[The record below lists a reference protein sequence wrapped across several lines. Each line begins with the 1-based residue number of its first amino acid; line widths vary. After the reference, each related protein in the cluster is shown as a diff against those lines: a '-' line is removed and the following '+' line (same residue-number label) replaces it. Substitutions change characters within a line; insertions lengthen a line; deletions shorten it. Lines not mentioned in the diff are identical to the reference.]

1 MIKNIFKSKNLIT
14 LIAVAVLA
22 YGGFYLGSQNN
33 DALSNAKTLELST
46 TTIKKGDLEN
56 KEEYNGTLQ
65 QTDKKVLKTATAG
78 VVTYLPDEG
87 AVISFGEILFAIDN
101 KPAIL
106 LEGETPFYRSLDMNS
121 DPGKDIEQLENA
133 LVFLGYA
140 TDDFVPDQTFDQ
152 ETSDMLNSLFTDYG
166 IETKSE
172 ITPEEQI
179 AIKNK
184 EDQIETIQDTIDSG
198 GTTLAEVNNKKKTL
212 DDLQEDSVTTLA
224 EVNNKKKTLDDAI
237 ENSTKEN
244 AAWQAATDLIDGYY
258 QQIELLKDLTNPKTA
273 AKSQDTRDDEIKN
286 YEDLIEE
293 QKRIREMEEGEGSV
307 VDAAEA
313 LAIENAQ
320 KAYDEALESYNNGV
334 DAAQALA
341 IENAQK
347 AYDEALESYNKGV
360 DKAAELQQAEEE
372 LEELQLAAKSETFSP
387 TNALASET
395 PIIVGSYIT
404 SEGSAVAANS
414 QMYNISSTGVEV
426 VFQID
431 ASDQDMV
438 SIGDSVEV
446 ELPSEDRIKATIS
459 YIDPVVTQGQNG
471 DFIEVK
477 LDISSTEDVKV
488 YDQAPVDVFVT
499 SEVSQD
505 VLYVPVNALIALAEG
520 GYALEIYNGESEV
533 GVFEGV
539 SGVDTT
545 YVGVEI
551 GVFTDGFVE
560 VSGNISEGMIVVVP
574 R

>member
-1 MIKNIFKSKNLIT
+1 MKKIFKLKNLYI
-14 LIAVAVLA
+14 LVAVAALA
-22 YGGFYLGSQNN
+22 YGGFYLGAQNN
-33 DALSNAKTLELST
+33 DTLSNAKTLELST
-46 TTIKKGDLEN
+46 TTVKKGDLEN

-87 AVISFGEILFAIDN
+87 SVISFGEILFAIDN
-101 KPAIL
+101 KPSIL

-212 DDLQEDSVTTLA
+212 DDLQEDSITTLA
-224 EVNNKKKTLDDAI
+224 EVNSKKKTLDDAI

-244 AAWQAATDLIDGYY
+244 AAWQTATDLIDGYY

-273 AKSQDTRDDEIKN
+273 AKSQDTRDDEINN

-293 QKRIREMEEGEGSV
+293 QKRIREMEEGEGSI
-307 VDAAEA
+307 VDGAEA

-334 DAAQALA
+334 DAAKALA

-372 LEELQLAAKSETFSP
+372 LEELQLSAKSETFSP
-387 TNALASET
+387 TYALASET
-395 PIIVGSYIT
+395 PIIVGSYII

-431 ASDQDMV
+431 ASDQDIV
-438 SIGDSVEV
+438 SVGDSVEV
-446 ELPSEDRIKATIS
+446 ELPSEDRIKATVS
-459 YIDPVVTQGQNG
+459 YVDPVVTQGQNG

-477 LDISSTEDVKV
+477 LDISSTEEVKV

-545 YVGVEI
+545 YVGIEI

>member
-1 MIKNIFKSKNLIT
+1 MKKIFKLKNLYI
-14 LIAVAVLA
+14 LVAVAALA
-22 YGGFYLGSQNN
+22 YGGFYLGAQNN
-33 DALSNAKTLELST
+33 DTLSNAKTLELST
-46 TTIKKGDLEN
+46 TTVKKGDLEN

-87 AVISFGEILFAIDN
+87 SVISFGEILFAIDN
-101 KPAIL
+101 KPSIL

-212 DDLQEDSVTTLA
+212 DDLQEDSITTLA
-224 EVNNKKKTLDDAI
+224 EVNSKKKTLDDAI

-244 AAWQAATDLIDGYY
+244 AAWQTATDLIDGYY

-307 VDAAEA
+307 VDGAEA

-334 DAAQALA
+334 DAAKALA

-372 LEELQLAAKSETFSP
+372 LEELQLSAKSETFSP
-387 TNALASET
+387 TYALASET
-395 PIIVGSYIT
+395 PIIVGSYII

-431 ASDQDMV
+431 ASDQDIV
-438 SIGDSVEV
+438 SVGDSVEV
-446 ELPSEDRIKATIS
+446 ELPSEDRIKATVS
-459 YIDPVVTQGQNG
+459 YVDPVVTQGQNG

-477 LDISSTEDVKV
+477 LDISSTEEVKV

-545 YVGVEI
+545 YVGIEI

>member
-1 MIKNIFKSKNLIT
+1 MINRKNIALLIIAG
-14 LIAVAVLA
+14 LIGGGA
-22 YGGFYLGSQNN
+22 YYFGSQTET
-33 DALSNAKTLELST
+33 LSSTPKSLELT
-46 TTIKKGDLEN
+46 TVSIKKGDLEN

-140 TDDFVPDQTFDQ
+140 ADDFVPDKTFDQ
-152 ETSDMLNSLFTDYG
+152 KTSDMLKNLFTDYG

-184 EDQIETIQDTIDSG
+184 EEQIETIQDTIDSG
-198 GTTLAEVNNKKKTL
+198 GTTLAEVNSKKKTL

-224 EVNNKKKTLDDAI
+224 EVNSKKKTLDDAI

-334 DAAQALA
+334 D
-341 IENAQK
+341 
-347 AYDEALESYNKGV
+347 
-360 DKAAELQQAEEE
+360 KAAELQQAEEE
-372 LEELQLAAKSETFSP
+372 LEELQLSSKSETFSP

-404 SEGSAVAANS
+404 SEGSVVAANS

-431 ASDQDMV
+431 ASDQDIV
-438 SIGDSVEV
+438 SVGDFVEV
-446 ELPSEDRIKATIS
+446 ELPSEERINATIS
-459 YIDPVVTQGQNG
+459 YVDPVVTQGQNG

-477 LDISSTEDVKV
+477 LDISSTEGIKV
-488 YDQAPVDVFVT
+488 YNQAPVDVFVT

-520 GYALEIYNGESEV
+520 GYALEVYNGVSEV
-533 GVFEGV
+533 GVFEGI

>member
-1 MIKNIFKSKNLIT
+1 MINKKNIALLIIVGLVGGSAYYFGTQTQTLSSTPKS
-14 LIAVAVLA
+14 
-22 YGGFYLGSQNN
+22 
-33 DALSNAKTLELST
+33 LELT
-46 TTIKKGDLEN
+46 TVSIKKGDLEN

-65 QTDKKVLKTATAG
+65 QTDKKVLKTATSG

-87 AVISFGEILFAIDN
+87 SVISFGEILFAIDN

-106 LEGETPFYRSLDMNS
+106 LEGEIPFYRSLDMNS

-140 TDDFVPDQTFDQ
+140 ADDFVPDQIFDQ
-152 ETSDMLNSLFTDYG
+152 KTSDMLNSLFKDYG
-166 IETKSE
+166 IETKTEVTPTEQVLINQKENEVENLENISSE
-172 ITPEEQI
+172 
-179 AIKNK
+179 
-184 EDQIETIQDTIDSG
+184 
-198 GTTLAEVNNKKKTL
+198 
-212 DDLQEDSVTTLA
+212 VTTLA
-224 EVNNKKKTLDDAI
+224 EVNNKKKLLDDAK
-237 ENSTKEN
+237 ENAIKEN
-244 AAWQAATDLIDGYY
+244 AAWQAADAEIDRIRDLID
-258 QQIELLKDLTNPKTA
+258 ELQYESMSEDTREGKKA
-273 AKSQDTRDDEIKN
+273 AYEEDIKSQERIKV
-286 YEDLIEE
+286 
-293 QKRIREMEEGEGSV
+293 REAGKESV
-307 VDAAEA
+307 IDASEA

-320 KAYDEALESYNNGV
+320 KAYDDALESYAEGV
-334 DAAQALA
+334 NRD
-341 IENAQK
+341 
-347 AYDEALESYNKGV
+347 
-360 DKAAELQQAEEE
+360 AELEKAREE
-372 LEELQLAAKSETFSP
+372 LVELRLSSTSETFSP
-387 TNALASET
+387 AYALASQT
-395 PIIVGSYIT
+395 AIIVGSYVS
-404 SEGSAVAANS
+404 SEGSAVGVNS
-414 QMYNISSTGVEV
+414 QMYNISSTGIEV

-446 ELPSEDRIKATIS
+446 ELPSEERIKATIS

-477 LDISSTEDVKV
+477 LDISSKEDVKV

-545 YVGVEI
+545 YVGVDI

>member
-1 MIKNIFKSKNLIT
+1 MINRKNIALLIIVGLIGGGAYYFGTQTQTLSSTPKS
-14 LIAVAVLA
+14 
-22 YGGFYLGSQNN
+22 
-33 DALSNAKTLELST
+33 LELT
-46 TTIKKGDLEN
+46 TVSIKKGDLEN

-140 TDDFVPDQTFDQ
+140 ADDFVPDQTFDQ
-152 ETSDMLNSLFTDYG
+152 ETSDMLNGLFTDYG

-224 EVNNKKKTLDDAI
+224 EVNSKKKTLDDAI

-258 QQIELLKDLTNPKTA
+258 QQIELLRDLTNPKTA

-307 VDAAEA
+307 VDAAE
-313 LAIENAQ
+313 
-320 KAYDEALESYNNGV
+320 
-334 DAAQALA
+334 ALA

>member
-1 MIKNIFKSKNLIT
+1 MINRKNIGLLIIVGLIGGGAYYFGTQTQTLSSTPKS
-14 LIAVAVLA
+14 
-22 YGGFYLGSQNN
+22 
-33 DALSNAKTLELST
+33 LELT
-46 TTIKKGDLEN
+46 TVSIKKGDLEN

-121 DPGKDIEQLENA
+121 DSGKDIEQLENA

-224 EVNNKKKTLDDAI
+224 EVNSKKKTLDDAI

-258 QQIELLKDLTNPKTA
+258 QQIELLRDLTNPKTA

-307 VDAAEA
+307 VDAAE
-313 LAIENAQ
+313 
-320 KAYDEALESYNNGV
+320 
-334 DAAQALA
+334 ALA

-438 SIGDSVEV
+438 SIGDNVEV

>member
-1 MIKNIFKSKNLIT
+1 MKKIFKLKNLYI
-14 LIAVAVLA
+14 LVAVAALA
-22 YGGFYLGSQNN
+22 YGGFYLGAQNN
-33 DALSNAKTLELST
+33 NTLSNAKTLELST
-46 TTIKKGDLEN
+46 TTVKKGDLEN

-87 AVISFGEILFAIDN
+87 SVISFGEILFAIDN
-101 KPAIL
+101 KPSIL

-224 EVNNKKKTLDDAI
+224 EVNSKKKTLDDAI

-320 KAYDEALESYNNGV
+320 KAYDEALESYN
-334 DAAQALA
+334 
-341 IENAQK
+341 
-347 AYDEALESYNKGV
+347 KGV

-395 PIIVGSYIT
+395 SIIVGSYIT
-404 SEGSAVAANS
+404 SEGSVVAANS

-431 ASDQDMV
+431 ASDQDIV
-438 SIGDSVEV
+438 SVGDSVEV
-446 ELPSEDRIKATIS
+446 ELPSEERINATIS
-459 YIDPVVTQGQNG
+459 YVDPVVTQGQNG

-477 LDISSTEDVKV
+477 MDISSTESIKG

-505 VLYVPVNALIALAEG
+505 VMYVPVNALIALAEG

>member
-1 MIKNIFKSKNLIT
+1 MINRKNIALLIIFGLIGGGAYYFGTQTQTLSSTPKS
-14 LIAVAVLA
+14 
-22 YGGFYLGSQNN
+22 
-33 DALSNAKTLELST
+33 LELT
-46 TTIKKGDLEN
+46 TVSIKKGDLEN

-78 VVTYLPDEG
+78 VVTYLPNEG

-121 DPGKDIEQLENA
+121 DSGKDIEQLENA

-152 ETSDMLNSLFTDYG
+152 TTSDMLNNLFTDYG

-179 AIKNK
+179 AIKSK
-184 EDQIETIQDTIDSG
+184 EDQIESIQDTIDSE
-198 GTTLAEVNNKKKTL
+198 GTTLAEVNNKKKIL

-224 EVNNKKKTLDDAI
+224 EVNSKKKILDDAI

-258 QQIELLKDLTNPKTA
+258 QQIELLKDLTNPKTS

-307 VDAAEA
+307 VDAAE
-313 LAIENAQ
+313 
-320 KAYDEALESYNNGV
+320 
-334 DAAQALA
+334 ALA

-438 SIGDSVEV
+438 SVGDSVEV
-446 ELPSEDRIKATIS
+446 ELPSEERIKATIS

-477 LDISSTEDVKV
+477 LDISSSEGIKV

-520 GYALEIYNGESEV
+520 GYALEVFNGESEV

>member
-1 MIKNIFKSKNLIT
+1 MINRKNIALLIIVGLVGGIAYYFGTQTQTLSSTPKS
-14 LIAVAVLA
+14 
-22 YGGFYLGSQNN
+22 
-33 DALSNAKTLELST
+33 LELT
-46 TTIKKGDLEN
+46 TVSIKKGDLEN

-87 AVISFGEILFAIDN
+87 SVISFGEILFAIDN

-140 TDDFVPDQTFDQ
+140 ADDFVPDQTFDQ
-152 ETSDMLNSLFTDYG
+152 KTSDMLNSLFTDYG

-184 EDQIETIQDTIDSG
+184 EDQIETIQDIIDSG

-224 EVNNKKKTLDDAI
+224 EVNNKKKILDDAI

-244 AAWQAATDLIDGYY
+244 AAWQAATNLIDGYY
-258 QQIELLKDLTNPKTA
+258 QQIEMLKDLTNPKTA

-334 DAAQALA
+334 DAAEALA

-347 AYDEALESYNKGV
+347 AYDEALESYNNGV

-395 PIIVGSYIT
+395 PIIVGSYIA
-404 SEGSAVAANS
+404 SEGSVVAANS

>member
-1 MIKNIFKSKNLIT
+1 MVDRKNIALLIIVGLVGGIAYYFGTQTQTLSSTPKS
-14 LIAVAVLA
+14 
-22 YGGFYLGSQNN
+22 
-33 DALSNAKTLELST
+33 LELT
-46 TTIKKGDLEN
+46 TVSIKKGDLEN

-140 TDDFVPDQTFDQ
+140 ADDFVPDQTFDQ
-152 ETSDMLNSLFTDYG
+152 ETSDMLNNLFTDYG

-184 EDQIETIQDTIDSG
+184 EEQIETIQDTIDSG
-198 GTTLAEVNNKKKTL
+198 GTTLAEVNSKKKTL

-224 EVNNKKKTLDDAI
+224 EVNSKKKTLDDAI

-320 KAYDEALESYNNGV
+320 KAYDEVLESYNNGV
-334 DAAQALA
+334 DAAEALA

-372 LEELQLAAKSETFSP
+372 LEELQLSSKSETFSP

-404 SEGSAVAANS
+404 SEGSVVAANS

-431 ASDQDMV
+431 ASDQDIV
-438 SIGDSVEV
+438 SVGDFVEV
-446 ELPSEDRIKATIS
+446 ELPSEERINATIS
-459 YIDPVVTQGQNG
+459 YVDPVVTQGQNG

-477 LDISSTEDVKV
+477 LDISSTEGIKV

-520 GYALEIYNGESEV
+520 GYALEVYNGVSEV
-533 GVFEGV
+533 GVFEGI

>member
-1 MIKNIFKSKNLIT
+1 MINRKNIGLLIIVGLIGGGAYYFGTQTQTLSSTPKS
-14 LIAVAVLA
+14 
-22 YGGFYLGSQNN
+22 
-33 DALSNAKTLELST
+33 LELT
-46 TTIKKGDLEN
+46 TVSIKKGDLEN

-106 LEGETPFYRSLDMNS
+106 LEGKTPFYRSLDMNS
-121 DPGKDIEQLENA
+121 DLGKDIEQLENA

-140 TDDFVPDQTFDQ
+140 ADDFVPDQTFDQ

-224 EVNNKKKTLDDAI
+224 EVNSKKKTLDDAI

-244 AAWQAATDLIDGYY
+244 AAWQKATDLIDGYY

-404 SEGSAVAANS
+404 SEGSVVAANS

-520 GYALEIYNGESEV
+520 GYALEIYNGEAEV

>member
-1 MIKNIFKSKNLIT
+1 MINRKNIALLIIVGLVGGGAYYFGTQTQTLSSTPKS
-14 LIAVAVLA
+14 
-22 YGGFYLGSQNN
+22 
-33 DALSNAKTLELST
+33 LELT
-46 TTIKKGDLEN
+46 TVSIKKGDLEN

-65 QTDKKVLKTATAG
+65 QTDKKVLKTATSG

-87 AVISFGEILFAIDN
+87 SVISFGEILFAIDN

-106 LEGETPFYRSLDMNS
+106 LEGEIPFYRSLDMNS

-140 TDDFVPDQTFDQ
+140 ADDFVPDQIFDQ
-152 ETSDMLNSLFTDYG
+152 KTSDMLNSLFTDYG
-166 IETKSE
+166 IETKTEVTPTEQVLINQKENEVENLENISSE
-172 ITPEEQI
+172 
-179 AIKNK
+179 
-184 EDQIETIQDTIDSG
+184 
-198 GTTLAEVNNKKKTL
+198 
-212 DDLQEDSVTTLA
+212 VTTLA
-224 EVNNKKKTLDDAI
+224 EVNNKKKLLDDAK
-237 ENSTKEN
+237 ENAIKEN
-244 AAWQAATDLIDGYY
+244 AAWQAADAEIDRIRDLID
-258 QQIELLKDLTNPKTA
+258 ELQYESMSEDTREGKKA
-273 AKSQDTRDDEIKN
+273 AYEEDIKSQERIKV
-286 YEDLIEE
+286 
-293 QKRIREMEEGEGSV
+293 REAGKESV
-307 VDAAEA
+307 IDASEA

-320 KAYDEALESYNNGV
+320 KAYDDALESYAEGV
-334 DAAQALA
+334 NRD
-341 IENAQK
+341 
-347 AYDEALESYNKGV
+347 
-360 DKAAELQQAEEE
+360 AELEKAREE
-372 LEELQLAAKSETFSP
+372 LVELRLSSTSETFSP
-387 TNALASET
+387 AYALASQT
-395 PIIVGSYIT
+395 AIIVGSYVS
-404 SEGSAVAANS
+404 SEGSAVGVNS
-414 QMYNISSTGVEV
+414 QMYNISSTGIEV

-446 ELPSEDRIKATIS
+446 ELPSEERIKATIS

-477 LDISSTEDVKV
+477 LDISSKEDVKV

-520 GYALEIYNGESEV
+520 GYALEIYNGETNP
-533 GVFEGV
+533 GTFEGI

-545 YVGVEI
+545 YVGVDI

>member
-1 MIKNIFKSKNLIT
+1 MINRKNIALLIIVGLVGCGAYYFGTQTQTLSSTPKS
-14 LIAVAVLA
+14 
-22 YGGFYLGSQNN
+22 
-33 DALSNAKTLELST
+33 LELT
-46 TTIKKGDLEN
+46 TVSIKKGDLEN

-87 AVISFGEILFAIDN
+87 SVISFGEILFAIDN

-106 LEGETPFYRSLDMNS
+106 LEGEMPFYRSLDMNS

-140 TDDFVPDQTFDQ
+140 ADDFVPDQTFDQ
-152 ETSDMLNSLFTDYG
+152 ETSDMLNRLFTDYG

-224 EVNNKKKTLDDAI
+224 EVNSKKKTLDDAI

-244 AAWQAATDLIDGYY
+244 AAWQKATDLIDGYY

-320 KAYDEALESYNNGV
+320 KAYDEALESYN
-334 DAAQALA
+334 
-341 IENAQK
+341 
-347 AYDEALESYNKGV
+347 KGV

-372 LEELQLAAKSETFSP
+372 LEELQLSAKSETFSP

-404 SEGSAVAANS
+404 SEGSAVTANS

-446 ELPSEDRIKATIS
+446 ELPSEDRINATIS
-459 YIDPVVTQGQNG
+459 YIDPVVTQSQNG

-477 LDISSTEDVKV
+477 LDISSSEDIKV

-551 GVFTDGFVE
+551 GVFTNGFVE

>member
-1 MIKNIFKSKNLIT
+1 MINRKNIALLIIFGLIGGGAYYFGTQTQTLSSTPKS
-14 LIAVAVLA
+14 
-22 YGGFYLGSQNN
+22 
-33 DALSNAKTLELST
+33 LELT
-46 TTIKKGDLEN
+46 TVSIKKGDLEN

-78 VVTYLPDEG
+78 VVTYLPNEG

-121 DPGKDIEQLENA
+121 DSGKDIEQLENA

-152 ETSDMLNSLFTDYG
+152 TTSDMLNNLFTDYG

-179 AIKNK
+179 AIKSK
-184 EDQIETIQDTIDSG
+184 EDQIESIQDTIDSG
-198 GTTLAEVNNKKKTL
+198 GTTLAEVNNKKKIL

-224 EVNNKKKTLDDAI
+224 EVNSKKKILDDAI

-258 QQIELLKDLTNPKTA
+258 QQIELLKDLTNPKTS

-438 SIGDSVEV
+438 SVGDSVEV
-446 ELPSEDRIKATIS
+446 ELPSEERIKATIS

-477 LDISSTEDVKV
+477 LDISSSEGIKV

-520 GYALEIYNGESEV
+520 GYALEVYQ
-533 GVFEGV
+533 
-539 SGVDTT
+539 
-545 YVGVEI
+545 
-551 GVFTDGFVE
+551 
-560 VSGNISEGMIVVVP
+560 